1 MKESLVPGLIIV
13 GVECF
18 SVADLHSHLTL
29 VQLISNSTSH
39 ILILVLMMTCSL
51 RHSIDAVA
59 CPDCIYLFIS
69 HFFFFFCVCVFAS
82 STLKLF

>member
-1 MKESLVPGLIIV
+1 MVPQLIIV
-13 GVECF
+13 GVERF

-51 RHSIDAVA
+51 RHSIDAAA
-59 CPDCIYLFIS
+59 CPDCIYVFIS
-69 HFFFFFCVCVFAS
+69 HFFSFVVCICILNFE
-82 STLKLF
+82 TF

>member
-1 MKESLVPGLIIV
+1 MKENLVPWLIIV

-18 SVADLHSHLTL
+18 PVTDLHSHLTL
-29 VQLISNSTSH
+29 AQLISNSASH

-51 RHSIDAVA
+51 RHSSDAVA

-69 HFFFFFCVCVFAS
+69 HFFFFFVCVFAS